1 MTSFTFHPAASLA
14 EATALLTQYGDETQ
28 LLAGGTS
35 VMLLNRLGLLAP
47 GHVVGLRGVDEL
59 RGVTVD
65 DAGTLRL
72 GALTT
77 LRDVETAPEVRGVP
91 VLAEAAHRVATV
103 RIRNQATLGG
113 SLGHADPAQDV
124 PPALIALDARV
135 DVAGPDSTRHLPV
148 EDVFAGYLETAL
160 RRGELITA
168 VAVPRPAQGTRGGY
182 LKFLPRTADDYATV
196 SVAAVV
202 ELVES
207 RVTRIRVALGAVA
220 PTPVRA
226 RAVESALV
234 DRLVTR
240 DDVREAAE
248 LVRQDIDPMSDARG
262 PASYKRDA
270 AVVCVRRLLGRLLET
285 EQESR

>member
-1 MTSFTFHPAASLA
+1 MTSFAFHPAASLA
-14 EATALLTQYGDETQ
+14 EATALLAQYGDGTQ

-35 VMLLNRLGLLAP
+35 LMLLNRLGLLAP
-47 GHVVGLRGVDEL
+47 DHVVGLRDVGEL
-59 RGVTVD
+59 RGIAVD
-65 DAGTLRL
+65 DAGALRL
-72 GALTT
+72 GALTK
-77 LRDVETAPEVRGVP
+77 LRDIETAPEVRGVP
-91 VLAEAAHRVATV
+91 VLAEAAHHVATV

-135 DVAGPDSTRHLPV
+135 DVAGPNSTRQLPV
-148 EDVFAGYLETAL
+148 EDLFTGYLETSL
-160 RRGELITA
+160 HPGELVTG
-168 VAVPRPAQGTRGGY
+168 VAVPRSTRGTRGGY

-202 ELVES
+202 DVVDG

-226 RAVESALV
+226 HSVEAALV
-234 DRLVTR
+234 DGHVTSEQLR
-240 DDVREAAE
+240 GAAE
-248 LVRQDIDPMSDARG
+248 FVRQDIDPTSDARG
-262 PASYKRDA
+262 SASYKNDV

-285 EQESR
+285 EQEGR